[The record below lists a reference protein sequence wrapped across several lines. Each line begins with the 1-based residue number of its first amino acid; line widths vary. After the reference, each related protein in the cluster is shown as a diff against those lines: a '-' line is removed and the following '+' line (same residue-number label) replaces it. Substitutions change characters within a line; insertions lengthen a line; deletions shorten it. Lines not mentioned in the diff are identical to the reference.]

1 MYSRRRMVASFA
13 GSVMI
18 VLSLATPRQ
27 AHAGPPPAP
36 RDIALVNT
44 ITWGANQSTITAFR
58 SVGQERWLQSQL
70 HPAPADHLP
79 KAAQQ
84 QIDAL
89 AVSKRSALELATDF
103 NSVAHVANERADPD
117 QRAAAQNIL
126 QNDMTDIAKQAATA
140 SNLRAL
146 YSPDQLQERMMWFW
160 FNHFNVHQYKANLRV
175 LVGDYERNAIR
186 STRLAI
192 FAIC

>member
-1 MYSRRRMVASFA
+1 MYPRRRMVALFA
-13 GSVMI
+13 GIVMTT
-18 VLSLATPRQ
+18 LPLATPRQ
-27 AHAGPPPAP
+27 APAGPPPAP
-36 RDIALVNT
+36 RDIALVDT

-70 HPAPADHLP
+70 HPAPGDHLP

-103 NSVAHVANERADPD
+103 DSVARVANEIADPD

-126 QNDMTDIAKQAATA
+126 QNDMTDIAKQAATV
-140 SNLRAL
+140 SILRAL
-146 YSPDQLQERMMWFW
+146 YSPDQLQERMTWFW
-160 FNHFNVHQYKANLRV
+160 
-175 LVGDYERNAIR
+175 
-186 STRLAI
+186 
-192 FAIC
+192 